1 MNAAEGLQPGDV
13 GYQDP
18 ALAQAIVVPG
28 WEISDDDPVA
38 KWDAI
43 LAHPQIVF
51 ARTSPQQKLVIVGNC
66 QRVGHVVAVTGDG
79 VNDSPALKKA
89 DIGVA
94 MGIAGTPVTKN
105 AADMI
110 LLDDNFASIVAGV
123 EEGRLIFD
131 NLKKSIC
138 YTLTSNIPEISPFLC
153 WIVFLTPMPLSTVLI
168 LAIDLGTDMVPA
180 ISMAYEDAEADIMK
194 RPPRNAATD
203 HLVTG
208 KLMCLA
214 YLQIGIMQALAGFY
228 AWMLVLNDYGFPPVV
243 LVGNPGAT
251 APTGKLGFFADQV
264 MYCKYKGGQ
273 YVNALGQVDEG
284 QDPDSRDP
292 WAGSAS
298 VGAGLRR
305 DPSEVGPRRQYPL
318 WDRGDAGYLESCS
331 FAAKNFNGR
340 RAAPKAGQTWSG
352 GFDYRDADTYKR
364 RTDGQPL
371 PTVESIYALQS
382 QKYFEYV
389 PWRGRMSEFWDSKW
403 LAWDITRSEFKLAK
417 GAKAGV
423 LGYKNNKKAATFSF
437 LGQPP
442 GVWSVCLG
450 NDGNLQGKETDS
462 DLVKLPKMDQLYK
475 GVKMEHVDL
484 PTTCEGETK
493 YRKWYKDA
501 VFCNGGYN
509 TDQSP
514 KGGAGCSALD
524 DVTANVFWCKPTDG
538 IPSCRPD
545 CESAT
550 AAEIA
555 AEANL
560 KAEDRT
566 IKQCQN
572 VASRM
577 VQKNALMHSQ
587 AAYWVSIV
595 VVQWADLLICKTRW
609 LSIKQQG
616 LRNSVLNFGLFFET
630 LLAAWFCYGGIFS
643 VLGTQPIRFTHWMPG
658 VPWSM
663 MIFMYDETRKYM
675 MRATSP
681 EVVDAV
687 TGAVQRQAGWIE
699 KSTYY

>member
-1 MNAAEGLQPGDV
+1 
-13 GYQDP
+13 
-18 ALAQAIVVPG
+18 
-28 WEISDDDPVA
+28 
-38 KWDAI
+38 
-43 LAHPQIVF
+43 
-51 ARTSPQQKLVIVGNC
+51 
-66 QRVGHVVAVTGDG
+66 
-79 VNDSPALKKA
+79 
-89 DIGVA
+89 
-94 MGIAGTPVTKN
+94 
-105 AADMI
+105 
-110 LLDDNFASIVAGV
+110 
-123 EEGRLIFD
+123 
-131 NLKKSIC
+131 
-138 YTLTSNIPEISPFLC
+138 
-153 WIVFLTPMPLSTVLI
+153 
-168 LAIDLGTDMVPA
+168 
-180 ISMAYEDAEADIMK
+180 
-194 RPPRNAATD
+194 
-203 HLVTG
+203 
-208 KLMCLA
+208 
-214 YLQIGIMQALAGFY
+214 
-228 AWMLVLNDYGFPPVV
+228 MLVLNDYGFPPVV

-264 MYCKYKGGQ
+264 MYCKYNGGQ

-284 QDPDSRDP
+284 QVIVGDRDP
-292 WAGSAS
+292 WASHSS

-305 DPSEVGPRRQYPL
+305 DPSQVGPRRQYPL

-331 FAAKNFNGR
+331 FASKNFNGR
-340 RAAPKAGQTWSG
+340 RAAPEPGNAKDGRRG
-352 GFDYRDADTYKR
+352 NFDYRDADTYNR

-371 PTVESIYALQS
+371 PTVESIYALHS
-382 QKYFEYV
+382 QNYFEYV

-417 GAKAGV
+417 GAKAG
-423 LGYKNNKKAATFSF
+423 LFGYKGNKKAATFSF

-450 NDGNLQGKETDS
+450 NDGDLQGKETDS

-475 GVKMEHVDL
+475 GNKMADVGL
-484 PTTCEGETK
+484 PTSCQGETK
-493 YRKWYKDA
+493 YRTWYKDA
-501 VFCNGGYN
+501 TFCNGGYN
-509 TDQSP
+509 TDGTE
-514 KGGAGCSALD
+514 KGGAGCSDLD
-524 DVTANVFWCKPTDG
+524 DVTSNIFWCKPTDG
-538 IPSCRPD
+538 TPSCRPD
-545 CESAT
+545 CESASPS
-550 AAEIA
+550 EIA
-555 AEANL
+555 AEAHL

>member
-1 MNAAEGLQPGDV
+1 
-13 GYQDP
+13 
-18 ALAQAIVVPG
+18 
-28 WEISDDDPVA
+28 
-38 KWDAI
+38 
-43 LAHPQIVF
+43 
-51 ARTSPQQKLVIVGNC
+51 
-66 QRVGHVVAVTGDG
+66 
-79 VNDSPALKKA
+79 
-89 DIGVA
+89 
-94 MGIAGTPVTKN
+94 
-105 AADMI
+105 MI

-180 ISMAYEDAEADIMK
+180 ISMAYEDAVADIMK

-243 LVGNPGAT
+243 LVGNPEA
-251 APTGKLGFFADQV
+251 
-264 MYCKYKGGQ
+264 
-273 YVNALGQVDEG
+273 
-284 QDPDSRDP
+284 
-292 WAGSAS
+292 
-298 VGAGLRR
+298 R

-340 RAAPKAGQTWSG
+340 RSVPGFTRDSSKEDMWGSELPERKIGDGHDPTLH
-352 GFDYRDADTYKR
+352 FDYTNADTYSR
-364 RTDGQPL
+364 DTGGQPL
-371 PTVESIYALQS
+371 PTIESIYAMHA

-403 LAWDITRSEFKLAK
+403 LAWDITRSEYKLA
-417 GAKAGV
+417 GGSKAGL
-423 LGYKNNKKAATFSF
+423 LGYGNRLDNSKENLVAATFPF

-450 NDGNLQGKETDS
+450 EKGALEGKEEDS
-462 DLVKLPKMDQLYK
+462 GLVKLQKMDQLYDNNN
-475 GVKMEHVDL
+475 VAHIDL
-484 PTTCEGETK
+484 PTNADFAGCTGVTRGGTAYNK
-493 YRKWYKDA
+493 GT
-501 VFCNGGYN
+501 FCNGGYKLDASGN
-509 TDQSP
+509 P
-514 KGGAGCSALD
+514 VAKGEAGCSAFDGATANLFYCEGAC
-524 DVTANVFWCKPTDG
+524 DVTCPAVTP
-538 IPSCRPD
+538 
-545 CESAT
+545 AQ
-550 AAEIA
+550 IA
-555 AEANL
+555 AGKGPNGGE
-560 KAEDRT
+560 

-630 LLAAWFCYGGIFS
+630 LLAAWLCYGGVFS

-681 EVVDAV
+681 EVVDTV
-687 TGAVQRQAGWIE
+687 TGAIKRQAGWIE

>member
-1 MNAAEGLQPGDV
+1 
-13 GYQDP
+13 
-18 ALAQAIVVPG
+18 
-28 WEISDDDPVA
+28 
-38 KWDAI
+38 
-43 LAHPQIVF
+43 
-51 ARTSPQQKLVIVGNC
+51 
-66 QRVGHVVAVTGDG
+66 
-79 VNDSPALKKA
+79 
-89 DIGVA
+89 
-94 MGIAGTPVTKN
+94 
-105 AADMI
+105 
-110 LLDDNFASIVAGV
+110 
-123 EEGRLIFD
+123 
-131 NLKKSIC
+131 
-138 YTLTSNIPEISPFLC
+138 
-153 WIVFLTPMPLSTVLI
+153 
-168 LAIDLGTDMVPA
+168 
-180 ISMAYEDAEADIMK
+180 
-194 RPPRNAATD
+194 
-203 HLVTG
+203 
-208 KLMCLA
+208 
-214 YLQIGIMQALAGFY
+214 
-228 AWMLVLNDYGFPPVV
+228 
-243 LVGNPGAT
+243 
-251 APTGKLGFFADQV
+251 
-264 MYCKYKGGQ
+264 MYCKYNGGQ
-273 YVNALGQVDEG
+273 YVNAKGEVDPEG
-284 QDPDSRDP
+284 
-292 WAGSAS
+292 
-298 VGAGLRR
+298 R
-305 DPSEVGPRRQYPL
+305 DPSQVGPRRQYPL
-318 WDRGDAGYLESCS
+318 WDRGDAGYLESCT

-340 RAAPKAGQTWSG
+340 KAAPAPRD
-352 GFDYRDADTYKR
+352 FDYRDADTYSR

-371 PTVESIYALQS
+371 PTIESIYALHA

-417 GAKAGV
+417 GAKAGL
-423 LGYKNNKKAATFSF
+423 LGYKNNDLAATYGF
-437 LGQPP
+437 LGQPV

-450 NDGNLQGKETDS
+450 NDGNLQGQEEES

-475 GVKMEHVDL
+475 GNKMQDVGL
-484 PTTCEGETK
+484 PMECSGETK
-493 YRKWYKDA
+493 YRTWYKDA
-501 VFCNGGYN
+501 TFCNGGYKYGEDG
-509 TDQSP
+509 TTP
-514 KGGAGCSALD
+514 VAKGAAGCSDLD
-524 DVTANVFWCKPTDG
+524 DVTANIFWCKG
-538 IPSCRPD
+538 QCSAD

-550 AAEIA
+550 PSEIA
-555 AEANL
+555 AESHL

-630 LLAAWFCYGGIFS
+630 LLAAWLCYGGVFS